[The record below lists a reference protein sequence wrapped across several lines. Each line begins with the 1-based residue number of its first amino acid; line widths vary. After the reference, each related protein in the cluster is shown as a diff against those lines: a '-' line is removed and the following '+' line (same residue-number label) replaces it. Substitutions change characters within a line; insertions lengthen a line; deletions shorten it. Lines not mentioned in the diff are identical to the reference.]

1 MKFYHEACRTAIVR
15 GTVNSGKQRLDIGP
29 LSDYPH
35 KSGEMMMGAM
45 PYCWFWDSV
54 YLQSLDGLDVGV
66 RLVYNS
72 RILKDPQ
79 FSSSVDRCPITHL

>member
-1 MKFYHEACRTAIVR
+1 
-15 GTVNSGKQRLDIGP
+15 
-29 LSDYPH
+29 
-35 KSGEMMMGAM
+35 MGAM

-79 FSSSVDRCPITHL
+79 FGSSVDLELSGSGTHQTASVVQKRIIVGETLVSLAKFTQISEGIIALL